1 MSFDKKAK
9 MSFIN
14 FIERLGVKL
23 SKLNS
28 GTIEMIRI
36 MNRSLFE
43 GSTIGVHQCSSVVI
57 FLIVFVLN
65 TTLFAREVTFLPAYV
80 VGEEPPALKKKDNLS
95 TGVAELI
102 GYYANENFIVEVSDP
117 DKVKTYISELGE
129 EMDRKPSK
137 SLLNGVCEEFSS
149 DFIVK
154 SEINFDTSISILSEV
169 YNCRGKVI
177 ASNESLFKDNFYLA
191 MEKHTKKTLSFL
203 VPKNKTNTKFDPN
216 GEEEIIFLFDLSGSL
231 TREVKAAINYIQSI
245 TGSKNL
251 SLGAVLVGENFIKII
266 KPSLNHSKLKEELSR
281 IKQGGDI
288 GLDRITQGLV
298 KVRAEFGQ
306 TKIAKKKFII
316 ITDAKSNSSSDYGY
330 LSAVQGVKELG
341 YNTYIVTGSFF
352 DFKSMSLH
360 KKAAKSG
367 GNNLQQ
373 ITHFQKVGTVQG
385 YKTIYLYDRNIYYDE
400 SEQINPK
407 ELDLKE
413 MAVLEEG
420 RVLGKVDFPHPDNM
434 ADVFEK
440 VQGVR
445 LIEKQTIKSNIEII
459 IEKIVQSK
467 FGKINFAGNKVLIKA
482 GATSFWLTLNSTQE
496 SLENQDV
503 SIKASFVKDEFSA
516 NGFTNIPSETVLVKE
531 NIPKLLVLEPAQ
543 IRNFLKTNGSFTCF
557 VSGKV
562 LEIK

>member
-14 FIERLGVKL
+14 FIESLGVKL

-95 TGVAELI
+95 TGVSELI

-129 EMDRKPSK
+129 EMDRKPSR

-203 VPKNKTNTKFDPN
+203 VPKNKTNSKFDPN

-231 TREVKAAINYIQSI
+231 AREVKAAINYIQSI

-251 SLGAVLVGENFIKII
+251 SLGAVIIMNF
-266 KPSLNHSKLKEELSR
+266 
-281 IKQGGDI
+281 
-288 GLDRITQGLV
+288 
-298 KVRAEFGQ
+298 
-306 TKIAKKKFII
+306 
-316 ITDAKSNSSSDYGY
+316 
-330 LSAVQGVKELG
+330 
-341 YNTYIVTGSFF
+341 FF
-352 DFKSMSLH
+352 
-360 KKAAKSG
+360 A
-367 GNNLQQ
+367 
-373 ITHFQKVGTVQG
+373 I
-385 YKTIYLYDRNIYYDE
+385 
-400 SEQINPK
+400 
-407 ELDLKE
+407 
-413 MAVLEEG
+413 
-420 RVLGKVDFPHPDNM
+420 
-434 ADVFEK
+434 
-440 VQGVR
+440 
-445 LIEKQTIKSNIEII
+445 
-459 IEKIVQSK
+459 
-467 FGKINFAGNKVLIKA
+467 
-482 GATSFWLTLNSTQE
+482 
-496 SLENQDV
+496 
-503 SIKASFVKDEFSA
+503 FV
-516 NGFTNIPSETVLVKE
+516 
-531 NIPKLLVLEPAQ
+531 
-543 IRNFLKTNGSFTCF
+543 
-557 VSGKV
+557 
-562 LEIK
+562 